1 MRGGYPFRIV
11 RRHPTNRDGDPRK
24 AVISHLPSF
33 SVPGEVSTS
42 DAVAPRAIS
51 RIGPA
56 LVLASALA
64 SAFGIVFAQLL
75 DDLGD
80 GILAEILGGRAI
92 LYNNRAELSGV
103 SDLALAG
110 GFALCLLVGLFLLF
124 GYPAARG
131 RGIPRLVMLWTL
143 LHVLRQALTQ
153 AILLP
158 FEPDSQLARAYATFD
173 LPAGLDLV
181 IAAAGG
187 VGLLLVALSAAS
199 AFLAFT
205 PHRRLVNTGRRR
217 FNFALWI
224 VLIPAV
230 ASSFLA
236 LPFFLP
242 DSESL
247 VIRSLPLTSLIFLAT
262 LAAAPGTKSVFGPD
276 EHQFT
281 PWPWALLAT
290 LLGLL
295 VIHLVILQGGMEI
308 DPRRWG

>member
-1 MRGGYPFRIV
+1 M
-11 RRHPTNRDGDPRK
+11 
-24 AVISHLPSF
+24 
-33 SVPGEVSTS
+33 PGEVTS
-42 DAVAPRAIS
+42 DAVAPKAIT
-51 RIGPA
+51 RVGPP
-56 LVLASALA
+56 LVLASTLA
-64 SAFGIVFAQLL
+64 STFGIVFAQFL

-80 GILAEILGGRAI
+80 GILAEVLGGRGV
-92 LYNNRAELSGV
+92 LYNNRAEISAV

-110 GFALCLLVGLFLLF
+110 GFALCLIVGLFLLF
-124 GYPAARG
+124 GYPTARG
-131 RGIPRLVMLWTL
+131 HGTTRLVMLWIL

-158 FEPDSQLARAYATFD
+158 FEPESQLARAYATFD

-205 PHRRLVNTGRRR
+205 PHRRMVSTGRRR

-230 ASSFLA
+230 ASAFLA

-242 DSESL
+242 DSESM
-247 VIRSLPLTSLIFLAT
+247 VIRSLPLTWLMFLAT
-262 LAAAPGTKSVFGPD
+262 LAAAPGTSSVQGPED
-276 EHQFT
+276 HRLT
-281 PWPWALLAT
+281 PWPWGLLAT